1 MRIYL
6 LLHCL
11 RRGVEEWALQELV
24 VAWKCFLGSRQKV
37 TSGVF
42 LFIVC
47 ERHKEIRESSQQ
59 TPLNQRKISEW
70 QNWALLPIASL
81 LHVAHKSSDTSR
93 SGLLH
98 SRKLEWENEAW
109 SSEPDYQVEKGETS
123 HSLLQNLPTL
133 QVSSQA
139 STRST
144 GKSAGRI
151 FFHFHLVE

>member
-1 MRIYL
+1 MFEEGYGRVGTARTGGGLKML
-6 LLHCL
+6 LGIQTKSNVWSISVYCL
-11 RRGVEEWALQELV
+11 WEAQGN
-24 VAWKCFLGSRQKV
+24 K
-37 TSGVF
+37 
-42 LFIVC
+42 
-47 ERHKEIRESSQQ
+47 REQPANSSE
-59 TPLNQRKISEW
+59 SEG
-70 QNWALLPIASL
+70 QNWALLPIGSL